1 MKAVRSAPICP
12 WASPVVDI
20 WSGHGNG
27 PITLR
32 AEGDRAVDV
41 GGGPTIAAGQPL
53 IEDYSSGTSP
63 SMEVWY
69 TFTFLAS
76 YS

>member
-1 MKAVRSAPICP
+1 MAG
-12 WASPVVDI
+12 I
-20 WSGHGNG
+20 WPGHGNG

-32 AEGDRAVDV
+32 AEGDRAVV
-41 GGGPTIAAGQPL
+41 VEGRPTVAAGQPL